1 MLICPSLGHQI
12 DVKWLRKVRKS
23 DVFTKITLRD
33 LQNQMRLHFIETY
46 NKEYGLE
53 DILNA
58 KMEGRNE
65 GYTKPENVRIKKQL
79 KTQENNLK
87 RAKDKSDK
95 LDSATKEVKEIL
107 NNTKLT
113 GFNKNQC
120 VLSLN
125 EKEKIDEFV
134 KQVDNTNK
142 EYHRIQKLSATLEEM
157 NSNLFRSEQQI
168 AYLTMKNSNLESENI
183 TLNKKLNE
191 QEITI

>member
-1 MLICPSLGHQI
+1 M
-12 DVKWLRKVRKS
+12 KWLQKVRKS

-65 GYTKPENVRIKKQL
+65 GYTKPEYVRIKKQL

-168 AYLTMKNSNLESENI
+168 AYLAMKNSNLESENI